1 MSNIRLRDEDTVTTT
16 ERCRVFWGP
25 VTETERI
32 VPMDVLRGFALLGIL
47 VMNIQLFAMVE
58 AAHNNPT
65 AYGDLNGAN
74 FLVWLFS
81 HLLADQKF
89 ISIFSMLFGA
99 GIVLMWQKAE
109 SSGARPTLLH
119 YRRVGLLILF
129 GLLHAY
135 LLWYG
140 DILYAYGICGL
151 FVYLFRRKGPRTL
164 VFSSLVLATIG
175 SLIAIGLGV
184 FWVPHLSPDIKAE
197 LIEEW
202 QPSPQTI
209 NEELAAYRG
218 SWIDQMSDRV
228 PTAFEIETSLFYQF
242 YGWKASSLMLLG
254 MALFKLGAFH
264 ARWSRRQY
272 LSLVGAGLLVGI
284 PMIIFGVVQDF
295 AKNWDVRYSFY
306 LGGQYNYWGSYLVAL
321 GWTGLVMLWCQG
333 SRAPA
338 LKQRMAA
345 VGRMAF
351 SNYILQTVICTT
363 IFYGHGFGYFESVPR
378 TGQITIVFAIYA
390 AQLVIAP
397 LWLRHFRFGP
407 LEWLWRSLTYGKR
420 QPFRCVAIRLAAR
433 DPHDSVQNDMV
444 TDHSQEDGNPAREI
458 VR

>member
-47 VMNIQLFAMVE
+47 VMNIQSFAMVGYVYD
-58 AAHNNPT
+58 NPT

-74 FLVWLFS
+74 FLVWLLS

-89 ISIFSMLFGA
+89 LSIFSMLFGA
-99 GIVLMWQKAE
+99 GIVLISQKAE
-109 SSGARPTLLH
+109 SSGARPTRLH
-119 YRRVGLLILF
+119 YRRVGWMILF

-140 DILYAYGICGL
+140 DILYTYGMCGL
-151 FVYLFRRKGPRTL
+151 FVYLFRRSSPRTL
-164 VFSSLVLATIG
+164 VLSSLALATIG
-175 SLIAIGLGV
+175 SLIAIGLGL

-284 PMIIFGVVQDF
+284 PMIVFGVVQNF

-321 GWTGLVMLWCQG
+321 GWTGLIMMWCQG
-333 SRAPA
+333 SRASA
-338 LKQRMAA
+338 LKERMAA

-397 LWLRHFRFGP
+397 RWLRHFRFGP

-458 VR
+458 AR

>member
-1 MSNIRLRDEDTVTTT
+1 MSPISLRDRDTLTPVA
-16 ERCRVFWGP
+16 ERGRESSGP
-25 VTETERI
+25 VAETERI
-32 VPMDVLRGFALLGIL
+32 LPMDVLRGFALLGIL

-109 SSGARPTLLH
+109 SAGAGATRLH
-119 YRRVGLLILF
+119 YRRVAWLILF
-129 GLLHAY
+129 GVLHAH

-140 DILYAYGICGL
+140 DILYTYGMCGL
-151 FVYLFRRKGPRTL
+151 FVYLFRRKSPRTL
-164 VFSSLVLATIG
+164 ISSALVLAAIG
-175 SLIAIGLGV
+175 SLIAIGLG
-184 FWVPHLSPDIKAE
+184 FWVPHWPADIQAE
-197 LIEEW
+197 FIEDW
-202 QPSPQTI
+202 QPGPQSI
-209 NEELAAYRG
+209 SEELAAYRG

-228 PTAFEIETSLFYQF
+228 PSALDTETSEFLML

-264 ARWSRRQY
+264 AQRSRRQY

-295 AKNWDVRYSFY
+295 AKNWDIRYGLYF
-306 LGGQYNYWGSYLVAL
+306 GAQYNYWGSYLVAL

-333 SRAPA
+333 SWAAA
-338 LKQRMAA
+338 LKERMAA
-345 VGRMAF
+345 VGRTAF
-351 SNYILQTVICTT
+351 SNYILQTVVCTT
-363 IFYGHGFGYFESVPR
+363 IFYGHGFGYFGSVPR
-378 TGQITIVFAIYA
+378 TGQILIVFAIYA

-397 LWLRHFRFGP
+397 LWLRHFQFGP

-420 QPFRCVAIRLAAR
+420 QPFRLRLPRASWA
-433 DPHDSVQNDMV
+433 
-444 TDHSQEDGNPAREI
+444 GNPARET
-458 VR
+458 

>member
-47 VMNIQLFAMVE
+47 VMNIQSFAMVGYVYD
-58 AAHNNPT
+58 NPT
-65 AYGDLNGAN
+65 VYGDLNGAN
-74 FLVWLFS
+74 FLVWLLS

-89 ISIFSMLFGA
+89 LSIFSMLFGA
-99 GIVLMWQKAE
+99 GIVLIWQKAE
-109 SSGARPTLLH
+109 SSGARPTRLH
-119 YRRVGLLILF
+119 YRRVGWMILF

-140 DILYAYGICGL
+140 DILYTYGMCGL
-151 FVYLFRRKGPRTL
+151 FVYLFRRSSPRTL
-164 VFSSLVLATIG
+164 VLSSLALATIG
-175 SLIAIGLGV
+175 SLIAIGLGL

-228 PTAFEIETSLFYQF
+228 PSALDIETSEFLRF

-284 PMIIFGVVQDF
+284 PMTIFGVVQNF

-321 GWTGLVMLWCQG
+321 GWTGLIMMWCQG
-333 SRAPA
+333 SRASA
-338 LKQRMAA
+338 LKERMAA

-363 IFYGHGFGYFESVPR
+363 IFYGHGFGYFGSVPR
-378 TGQITIVFAIYA
+378 TGQILIVFAIYA

>member
-1 MSNIRLRDEDTVTTT
+1 MSPISLRDRDTLTPVA
-16 ERCRVFWGP
+16 ERGRESSGP
-25 VTETERI
+25 VAETERI
-32 VPMDVLRGFALLGIL
+32 LPMDVLRGFALLGIL

-119 YRRVGLLILF
+119 YRRVGWLIVF
-129 GLLHAY
+129 GVLHAH

-140 DILYAYGICGL
+140 DILFTYGMCGL
-151 FVYLFRRKGPRTL
+151 FVYLFRRKSPRTL
-164 VFSSLVLATIG
+164 ISSALVLAAIG
-175 SLIAIGLGV
+175 SLIAIGLG
-184 FWVPHLSPDIKAE
+184 FWVPHWPADIQAE
-197 LIEEW
+197 FIEDW
-202 QPSPQTI
+202 QPGPQSI
-209 NEELAAYRG
+209 SEELAAYRG

-228 PTAFEIETSLFYQF
+228 PSALDTETSEFLML

-264 ARWSRRQY
+264 AQWSRRQY

-295 AKNWDVRYSFY
+295 AKNWDIRYGLYF
-306 LGGQYNYWGSYLVAL
+306 GAQYNYWGSYLVAL

-333 SRAPA
+333 SWAAA
-338 LKQRMAA
+338 LKERMAA
-345 VGRMAF
+345 VGRTAF
-351 SNYILQTVICTT
+351 SNYILQTVVCTT
-363 IFYGHGFGYFESVPR
+363 IFYGHGFGYFGSVPR
-378 TGQITIVFAIYA
+378 TGQILIVFAIYA

-397 LWLRHFRFGP
+397 LWLRHFQFGA

-420 QPFRCVAIRLAAR
+420 QPFRLRLPRASWA
-433 DPHDSVQNDMV
+433 
-444 TDHSQEDGNPAREI
+444 GNPARET
-458 VR
+458 

>member
-1 MSNIRLRDEDTVTTT
+1 MG
-16 ERCRVFWGP
+16 W
-25 VTETERI
+25 
-32 VPMDVLRGFALLGIL
+32 
-47 VMNIQLFAMVE
+47 
-58 AAHNNPT
+58 
-65 AYGDLNGAN
+65 
-74 FLVWLFS
+74 
-81 HLLADQKF
+81 
-89 ISIFSMLFGA
+89 
-99 GIVLMWQKAE
+99 
-109 SSGARPTLLH
+109 
-119 YRRVGLLILF
+119 LILF

-140 DILYAYGICGL
+140 DILYTYGMCGL
-151 FVYLFRRKGPRTL
+151 FVYLFRRKSPRTL
-164 VFSSLVLATIG
+164 ISSALVLAAIG
-175 SLIAIGLGV
+175 SLIVFGLGS
-184 FWVPHLSPDIKAE
+184 FWVPHWPADIQADF
-197 LIEEW
+197 IEDW

-228 PTAFEIETSLFYQF
+228 PSALEIETSEFLSF

-264 ARWSRRQY
+264 AQWSRRQY

-295 AKNWDVRYSFY
+295 AKNWDIRYGLY
-306 LGGQYNYWGSYLVAL
+306 LGAQYNYWGSYLVAL

-333 SRAPA
+333 SWAAA
-338 LKQRMAA
+338 LKERMAA

-363 IFYGHGFGYFESVPR
+363 IFYGHGFGYFGSVPR
-378 TGQITIVFAIYA
+378 TGQILIVFAIYA

-397 LWLRHFRFGP
+397 LWLRHFQFGP

-420 QPFRCVAIRLAAR
+420 QPFRLRLPCAPWA
-433 DPHDSVQNDMV
+433 
-444 TDHSQEDGNPAREI
+444 GNPAREI
-458 VR
+458 

>member
-1 MSNIRLRDEDTVTTT
+1 MSDTSLRDRVTPA
-16 ERCRVFWGP
+16 ERGREFSCP
-25 VTETERI
+25 VAETQRI

-47 VMNIQLFAMVE
+47 VMNIQSFAMVG
-58 AAHNNPT
+58 AAYENPT

-109 SSGARPTLLH
+109 SSGARPTRLH
-119 YRRVGLLILF
+119 YRRVGWLILF

-140 DILYAYGICGL
+140 DILYTYGMCGL
-151 FVYLFRRKGPRTL
+151 FVYLFRRKSPRAL
-164 VFSSLVLATIG
+164 VSYSLVLATIG
-175 SLIAIGLGV
+175 SLITIGLGL
-184 FWVPHLSPDIKAE
+184 FWVPHWSPDFKADF
-197 LIEEW
+197 IEDW

-209 NEELAAYRG
+209 DEELAAYRG
-218 SWIDQMSDRV
+218 SWIDQMSDRA
-228 PTAFEIETSLFYQF
+228 PTALEIETSMFLSFYV
-242 YGWKASSLMLLG
+242 WKASSLMLLG

-264 ARWSRRQY
+264 AQWSRRQY

-295 AKNWDVRYSFY
+295 AKNWDFRYAFY

-321 GWTGLVMLWCQG
+321 GWTGLIMLWCRG
-333 SRAPA
+333 SRASA
-338 LKQRMAA
+338 LKERIAA

-363 IFYGHGFGYFESVPR
+363 IFYGHGFGYFGSVPR
-378 TGQITIVFAIYA
+378 TGQILIVFAIYA

-397 LWLRHFRFGP
+397 LWLRHFQFGP
-407 LEWLWRSLTYGKR
+407 LEWLWRSVTYGKR
-420 QPFRCVAIRLAAR
+420 QPFRLRCDAR
-433 DPHDSVQNDMV
+433 ARWG
-444 TDHSQEDGNPAREI
+444 GNPAREM
-458 VR
+458 

>member
-1 MSNIRLRDEDTVTTT
+1 
-16 ERCRVFWGP
+16 
-25 VTETERI
+25 
-32 VPMDVLRGFALLGIL
+32 
-47 VMNIQLFAMVE
+47 MVE

-119 YRRVGLLILF
+119 YRRVGWLIVF
-129 GLLHAY
+129 GVLHAH

-140 DILYAYGICGL
+140 DILFTYGMCGL
-151 FVYLFRRKGPRTL
+151 FVYLFRRKSPRTL
-164 VFSSLVLATIG
+164 ISSALVLAAIG
-175 SLIAIGLGV
+175 SLIAIGLG
-184 FWVPHLSPDIKAE
+184 FWVPHWPADIQAE
-197 LIEEW
+197 FMEDW
-202 QPSPQTI
+202 QPGPQSI
-209 NEELAAYRG
+209 SEELAAYRG

-228 PTAFEIETSLFYQF
+228 PSALDTETSELLML

-264 ARWSRRQY
+264 AQWSRRQY

-295 AKNWDVRYSFY
+295 AKNWDIRYGLYF
-306 LGGQYNYWGSYLVAL
+306 GAQYNYWGSYLVAL

-333 SRAPA
+333 SWAAA
-338 LKQRMAA
+338 LKERMAA
-345 VGRMAF
+345 VGRAAF
-351 SNYILQTVICTT
+351 SNYILQTVVCTT
-363 IFYGHGFGYFESVPR
+363 IFYGHGCLRDLCGPARDCSPLASPFSVR
-378 TGQITIVFAIYA
+378 
-390 AQLVIAP
+390 
-397 LWLRHFRFGP
+397 
-407 LEWLWRSLTYGKR
+407 
-420 QPFRCVAIRLAAR
+420 AAR
-433 DPHDSVQNDMV
+433 VALAELDL
-444 TDHSQEDGNPAREI
+444 R
-458 VR
+458 

>member
-1 MSNIRLRDEDTVTTT
+1 MRAVGRESGEGDVSTLSAA
-16 ERCRVFWGP
+16 ERGREFSGP
-25 VTETERI
+25 VAETERI

-74 FLVWLFS
+74 FLVWLLS

-89 ISIFSMLFGA
+89 ISVFSMLFGA

-109 SSGARPTLLH
+109 SSGAGATRLH
-119 YRRVGLLILF
+119 YRRMGWMILF

-140 DILYAYGICGL
+140 DILFIYGMCGL
-151 FVYLFRRKGPRTL
+151 FVYLFRRKSPRTL
-164 VFSSLVLATIG
+164 VSSALVLAAIG
-175 SLIAIGLGV
+175 SLIAIGLGL
-184 FWVPHLSPDIKAE
+184 FWVPHWSPDIKAE
-197 LIEEW
+197 FIEEW

-228 PTAFEIETSLFYQF
+228 PSALDIETSEFLGF

-264 ARWSRRQY
+264 AQWSRRQY

-295 AKNWDVRYSFY
+295 AKNWDARYALY
-306 LGGQYNYWGSYLVAL
+306 LGEQYNYWGSYLVAL
-321 GWTGLVMLWCQG
+321 GWTGLIMMWCQG
-333 SRAPA
+333 SRASA
-338 LKQRMAA
+338 LKERMAA

-363 IFYGHGFGYFESVPR
+363 IFYGHGFGYFGSVPR
-378 TGQITIVFAIYA
+378 TGQILIVFAIYA

-397 LWLRHFRFGP
+397 LWLRHFQFGP
-407 LEWLWRSLTYGKR
+407 LEWLWRSVTYGKR
-420 QPFRCVAIRLAAR
+420 QPFRLRR
-433 DPHDSVQNDMV
+433 D
-444 TDHSQEDGNPAREI
+444 EDEQYQPA
-458 VR
+458 

>member
-58 AAHNNPT
+58 AAYDNPT

-74 FLVWLFS
+74 FLVWLLS

-109 SSGARPTLLH
+109 SSGARPTRLH
-119 YRRVGLLILF
+119 YRRVGWMILF

-140 DILYAYGICGL
+140 DILYAYGMCGL
-151 FVYLFRRKGPRTL
+151 FVYLFRRKSPRTL
-164 VFSSLVLATIG
+164 VSSALVLAAIG
-175 SLIAIGLGV
+175 SLIAIGLGL

-284 PMIIFGVVQDF
+284 PMILFGVVQNF
-295 AKNWDVRYSFY
+295 AKNWDVRYSLY

-458 VR
+458 AR